1 MPAVESQQELKDPWI
16 LSETPFADHPDEATY
31 DALVTKYQEHIEGLG
46 EEEHLVD
53 DSEDDPASEG
63 YYTTALHYAALR
75 GDKEDFQRLLLCQ
88 SEDID
93 ARDQDFLTPMHI
105 AAENGHLQIVNLL
118 AGAGANVNLAA
129 KVFPPSPLPPLSLRP
144 PFALPPLSHL
154 LSPYAGRRTYPSR
167 AWAPLPAPTVPKP
180 APLFSATYCKPTH
193 PPLATALPPTK
204 DPPLATALPPT
215 KAPQLATALP
225 PTKAPPLATAL
236 PPTKALLA
244 GGPSVGRWPLHA
256 PLLAGAHQ

>member
-129 KVFPPSPLPPLSLRP
+129 KDGF
-144 PFALPPLSHL
+144 
-154 LSPYAGRRTYPSR
+154 
-167 AWAPLPAPTVPKP
+167 
-180 APLFSATYCKPTH
+180 
-193 PPLATALPPTK
+193 TALHF
-204 DPPLATALPPT
+204 AAGFGHLPVVDY
-215 KAPQLATALP
+215 
-225 PTKAPPLATAL
+225 
-236 PPTKALLA
+236 LLA
-244 GGPSVGRWPLHA
+244 
-256 PLLAGAHQ
+256 